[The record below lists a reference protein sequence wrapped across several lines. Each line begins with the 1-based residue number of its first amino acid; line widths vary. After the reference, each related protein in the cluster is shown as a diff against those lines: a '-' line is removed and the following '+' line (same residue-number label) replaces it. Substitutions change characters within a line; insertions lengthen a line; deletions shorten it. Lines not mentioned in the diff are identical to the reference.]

1 MTTAPYPGEDSD
13 LSKWLGPR
21 REQDGQ
27 ALDRLRQGETE
38 SVGALYSA
46 HHASATA
53 NRQIAHLIGE
63 LWGVNYLAAGP
74 GAQGTMRQ
82 AGRQVLIE
90 CGGDIEA
97 VEGLIEKMKA
107 DPQWA
112 GPCKKCQ
119 SAYAIAGRIKAY
131 RAVQLSQS
139 ESKLVDYLN
148 GMTAEEWAEEAAEN
162 ARLKAAYMAQ
172 RKAGAGPHDKAAL
185 K

>member
-1 MTTAPYPGEDSD
+1 MTTAPLSPPYPGESND

-38 SVGALYSA
+38 AVGALYSA
-46 HHASATA
+46 HHANAQA
-53 NRQIAHLIGE
+53 NRRIAHLIGE

-74 GAQGTMRQ
+74 GVQGTMRQ

-90 CGGDIEA
+90 CGGEIDA
-97 VEGLIEKMKA
+97 AEGLIEKMKA
-107 DPQWA
+107 DPKWA

-119 SAYAIAGRIKAY
+119 SAYAIAGRVKAY
-131 RAVQLSQS
+131 RAAQLSQS
-139 ESKLVDYLN
+139 ESVDYLN
-148 GMTAEEWAEEAAEN
+148 GMTADEWAAEAAEN

-172 RKAGAGPHDKAAL
+172 RKAAK
-185 K
+185 